1 MVGPFILAWLLGILL
16 AKMCFGVLALM
27 RALLKL
33 LFRVPIVGI
42 TVTLVVLFFALPY
55 TTAKNLHPDLHAYY
69 AHRPAHIGLRV

>member
-27 RALLKL
+27 RA
-33 LFRVPIVGI
+33 PIVGI